1 MADHSHSHP
10 HTEIMFV
17 LSGYGQ
23 MGYCGEVYPFSAGT
37 VFCFG
42 PNEPHD
48 LEMPEWG
55 HEAQMLWIV
64 LLGRKFIA
72 RVTSFRQDL
81 PRGTGVLGH
90 LVMAEDSGLMAANPL
105 RELTEAGAR
114 QGDVRTL
121 QLHAGIQLMISAL
134 VDDGD
139 DLNPIPEEPVQRRVV
154 RMIREHLEETGGA
167 DMSPAELARMSGYSK
182 SHFMAMFKR
191 LTGTTL
197 QEYLDDCRWRK
208 ALEMRGQGY
217 ARCNIAA
224 NLGFSC
230 PASFSRWFRQ
240 QREKRG
246 EEEPVTVARRERQ
259 ERQEANVVR
268 ARIID

>member
-1 MADHSHSHP
+1 
-10 HTEIMFV
+10 
-17 LSGYGQ
+17 
-23 MGYCGEVYPFSAGT
+23 
-37 VFCFG
+37 
-42 PNEPHD
+42 
-48 LEMPEWG
+48 
-55 HEAQMLWIV
+55 
-64 LLGRKFIA
+64 
-72 RVTSFRQDL
+72 
-81 PRGTGVLGH
+81 
-90 LVMAEDSGLMAANPL
+90 
-105 RELTEAGAR
+105 
-114 QGDVRTL
+114 
-121 QLHAGIQLMISAL
+121 MISAL

-154 RMIREHLEETGGA
+154 RMIQEHLEETGGA

-182 SHFMAMFKR
+182 SHFMGMFKR

-208 ALEMRGQGY
+208 ALEMQARGY

-230 PASFSRWFRQ
+230 PASFSRWFRK

-246 EEEPVTVARRERQ
+246 EEEPVKVARRKRQ